1 MKTLKTLSLLIAL
14 VCCSYWSNAQFLC
27 GINQVYFYETTNPNQ
42 TFTFHDTTQL
52 QANWQIIGWHW
63 DFGDGSSST
72 LQAPQHHYSNN
83 GVYTVCEVVS
93 AYGNGVTCSDTFCK
107 VITVSCTSITG
118 NFTYSAGGF
127 GLVTFATAFNSTY
140 TPITY
145 VWDFGD
151 GSSGTGASP
160 THTYNI
166 PGVYTV
172 CVTATDANGC
182 SKQVCSQ
189 VGTTSGICGS
199 LHAAFNATTNGNVV
213 ALNSTSTGTN
223 GNTLYQWSL
232 DGQPVTNPNPNT
244 AYTLTSVA
252 NGVHTICLYVYAN
265 ANTLCDSTCQTITV
279 GTSLCGNLQTSFS
292 ATNSSSGVVQ
302 LLSTSTN
309 VPGGTW
315 YQWWMDGSPVSVTSA
330 GLNMFTVSNI
340 SNGTHL
346 FCLYMYSAQNSQWL
360 CDSSCQNVVVNN
372 SNPCSGLSAQFTQTY
387 VQNNGVQFFSANADS
402 NAVYSWSFGD
412 GQNSSQESP
421 THYYANSGLYTVCLI
436 VHIAGT
442 ICADTVCHNVQ
453 ANAGTPCSGFGVTIS
468 SQVNPN
474 GGWYATANI
483 VNGTPGANYYSAW
496 SDGST
501 TNSIHVI
508 NSGVYCVTVTD
519 ANGCSATTCDSVPTQ
534 SGCNMVATITENN
547 SGFYSVLT
555 AYATNGVAPLSYY
568 WSNGASTSNIL
579 TVTVSGTYCVTV
591 YDNFQCSASYCH
603 YVQVGG
609 GSCTDTICGIVFED
623 TNGNGVL
630 DGGEFPYSGGS
641 IYVSGGGQTY
651 VDSFGHYMV
660 CVPTGTYNIYY
671 CSPSGYSFTIPMGS
685 PNNGNNCAVYQNI
698 YIHGGGT
705 HCGFDFGLQN
715 QSTTIC
721 GTVYF
726 DANNN
731 HHYDTTETGIG
742 NVVVLITGG
751 GATYTGY
758 TDQDGN
764 YCVLVPAGTY
774 TITVQSNIYSGVI
787 TPTVISVAATSTGT
801 TYNHNDFG
809 VYTQPGSCNLMISI
823 TPHTTVTAG
832 FPAWYDIQVCNIGG
846 NITSGTVNMFYDSH
860 LTFSSAS
867 PIQTSQNSST
877 HTVTWAINNMLPGD
891 CEYYWVDFDA
901 SPNTPIG
908 QFIFTLANVLTTGC
922 NDIDMSNNVDTIH
935 QDATASWDPNNKL
948 AYVTNHEADPNYQEV
963 SSLNSNQRI
972 EYVINF
978 QNTGNSPAVNV
989 VVLDL
994 LSNDIDASSF
1004 ELLGASHSMTA
1015 TRSGADI
1022 NFKFNSIMLADATTD
1037 EANSH
1042 GWVKFA
1048 VNAINGLVPGHVISD
1063 DAAIYF
1069 DYNAAV
1075 ITNDAAVTLID
1086 VTGIDEAIATA
1097 TIVVAPNPMSQT
1109 ALFKLSDTKAT
1120 GFKLRVTDM
1129 TGRLVREEVANSNSM
1144 IFDRSNLTSGVYTY
1158 QVIQSNK
1165 LSAKGKLVVQ

>member
-1 MKTLKTLSLLIAL
+1 MKTLKTFSLLISL

-27 GINQVYFYETTNPNQ
+27 GINQVYYYETTNPNQ

-52 QANWQIIGWHW
+52 QPNWQIIGWHW
-63 DFGDGSSST
+63 DFGDGSTST
-72 LQAPQHHYSNN
+72 LQSPQHHYTNN
-83 GVYTVCEVVS
+83 GVYTVCEIVS
-93 AYGNGVTCSDTFCK
+93 AYSNGLSCSDTFCK
-107 VITVSCTSITG
+107 VLTVSCTSING
-118 NFTYSAGGF
+118 NFTYSAGAL
-127 GLVTFATAFNSTY
+127 GLVTFATAFTSIY

-145 VWDFGD
+145 AWNFGD
-151 GSSGTGASP
+151 GSVGTGANP

-172 CVTATDANGC
+172 CVIATDANGC
-182 SKQVCSQ
+182 STTVCNQ
-189 VGTTSGICGS
+189 IGITSGICGS
-199 LHAAFNATTNGNVV
+199 LSAAFSATTNGNVV
-213 ALNSTSTGTN
+213 ALISSSTGTN

-232 DGQPVTNPNPNT
+232 DGQVLTNPNPNT
-244 AYTLTSVA
+244 SYSISSVTP
-252 NGVHTICLYVYAN
+252 GVHTICLYVYAN
-265 ANTLCDSTCQTITV
+265 ANTLCDSTCQTVTV
-279 GTSLCGNLQTSFS
+279 GNICGNVQASFTETS
-292 ATNSSSGVVQ
+292 NGSGVVVLQ
-302 LLSTSTN
+302 STSTN
-309 VPGGTW
+309 APANAM
-315 YQWWMDGSPVSVTSA
+315 YEWWMDGLIVAQANSNTVLTIP
-330 GLNMFTVSNI
+330 NVSN
-340 SNGTHL
+340 GLHT
-346 FCLYMYSAQNSQWL
+346 FCLYVYAVSNSHF
-360 CDSSCQNVVVNN
+360 CDSICQTVYVSS

-387 VQNNGVQFFSANADS
+387 VQNNGVQFYSANADS
-402 NAVYSWSFGD
+402 SAVYSWSFGD
-412 GQNSSQESP
+412 GQTSSQESP
-421 THYYANSGLYTVCLI
+421 THYFANAGLYTVCLI

-442 ICADTVCHNVQ
+442 NCADTSCHSIQ
-453 ANAGTPCSGFGVTIS
+453 ANVGNPCNGFGVSIS

-474 GGWYATANI
+474 GGWYATANPI
-483 VNGTPGANYYSAW
+483 NGTPNANYYSAW
-496 SDGST
+496 SNGST
-501 TNSIHVI
+501 TNSIAVI
-508 NSGVYCVTVTD
+508 NSGVYCVTITD
-519 ANGCSATTCDSVPTQ
+519 ANGCTASTCDSVPNNN
-534 SGCNMVATITENN
+534 SVCNLVATIYENN
-547 SGFYSVLT
+547 GGLFSILTVYDSG
-555 AYATNGVAPLSYY
+555 GIAPLSYQ
-568 WSNGASTSNIL
+568 WSNGASASNIL

-591 YDNFQCSASYCH
+591 YDNFQCSAVACY

-609 GSCTDTICGIVFED
+609 GNCTDTICGIVFED
-623 TNGNGVL
+623 SNGNGVL
-630 DGGEFPYSGGS
+630 DGSEHPYSGGS
-641 IYVSGGGQTY
+641 IYISGSNQVV
-651 VDSFGHYMV
+651 VDSFGHYTA
-660 CVPTGTYNIYY
+660 CVPAGTYNIYY
-671 CSPSGYSFTIPMGS
+671 CSPAGYSFTLPMGS

-698 YIHGGGT
+698 YIHGGGS
-705 HCGFDFGLQN
+705 HCGFDFGVQN
-715 QSTTIC
+715 HSTTIC

-731 HHYDTTETGIG
+731 HHYDSTETGIG
-742 NVVVLITGG
+742 NVVVLIQGG

-787 TPTVISVAATSTGT
+787 TPTVISVAATSTGV

-867 PIQTSQNSST
+867 PVQTSQNSST
-877 HTVTWAINNMLPGD
+877 HTVSWTINNMLPGS

-948 AYVTNHEADPNYQEV
+948 ACVTNHDADPSYQEV

-989 VVLDL
+989 VVMDL

-1015 TRSGADI
+1015 TRTGAEL
-1022 NFKFNSIMLADATTD
+1022 NFKFNSIMLADSTTD

-1069 DYNAAV
+1069 DFNVAV

-1086 VTGIDEAIATA
+1086 VTGIDELVSTA
-1097 TIVVAPNPMSQT
+1097 TIVVAPNPMSST
-1109 ALFKLSDTKAT
+1109 AEFKLNDTKAT

-1129 TGRLVREEVANSNSM
+1129 TGRLVREEIANSNSM
-1144 IFDRSNLTSGVYTY
+1144 IFDRSNLASGIYTY
-1158 QVIQSNK
+1158 QVIQQNK
-1165 LSAKGKLVVQ
+1165 ISAKGKLVVE